1 MDLLAINETKGFA
14 RLELRPGLARR
25 MQFLDER
32 DRKLLEMTL
41 VGRISRREG
50 ATLMGMSR
58 GGVTRRIRRI
68 MNLLHDPF
76 IVRLIDEG
84 QLLPEGYQ
92 EIGLAYFLRRWPV
105 DRIAR
110 EVGMSPYAVKRA
122 LMYVRGW
129 RDANK

>member
-1 MDLLAINETKGFA
+1 MDLLAINETRGFEA
-14 RLELRPGLARR
+14 LELRPALARR

-32 DRKLLEMTL
+32 DKKLLEMTF

-76 IVRLIDEG
+76 IVRLIDQG

-92 EIGLAYFLRRWPV
+92 EIGLAFFLRRWPV
-105 DRIAR
+105 ERIAR
-110 EVGMSPYAVKRA
+110 EVGMTPYQVRRA
-122 LMYVRGW
+122 LTYVRGW
-129 RDANK
+129 HDANK